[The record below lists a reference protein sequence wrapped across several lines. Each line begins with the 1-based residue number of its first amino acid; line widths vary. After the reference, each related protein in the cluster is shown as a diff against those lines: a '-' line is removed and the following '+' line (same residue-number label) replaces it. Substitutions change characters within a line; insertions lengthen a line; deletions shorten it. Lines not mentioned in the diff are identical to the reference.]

1 MTSQPDKPDETAEQD
16 SQTSPSKTRLKHEAH
31 QRVKLGE
38 DILNL
43 KKEEIKKLALP
54 DELDEAIQ
62 TALKIKSRSGL
73 KRQRLYI
80 GKLLRKLDYEII
92 EKQVNTIK
100 HQHDVNTAVFKR
112 LESWRDRLIEN
123 DRQVM
128 EEIISH
134 HPQVDRQHIHQL
146 ARLARQEQ
154 EKNKTPVCARK
165 LFKYLQSLK
174 TNESIEKNL

>member
-1 MTSQPDKPDETAEQD
+1 MTNQPDETVEQS
-16 SQTSPSKTRLKHEAH
+16 SQDSPSKTRLKHEAH

-38 DILNL
+38 DILQLNQD
-43 KKEEIKKLALP
+43 EIKKLALP
-54 DELDEAIQ
+54 DELAEAIQ

-80 GKLLRKLDYEII
+80 GKLLRKLDYDAI
-92 EKQVNTIK
+92 EKQINTIK
-100 HQHDVNTAVFKR
+100 HQHDINTAIFKR
-112 LESWRDRLIEN
+112 LESWRDRLIET

-128 EEIISH
+128 EEIIDH

-146 ARLARQEQ
+146 VRCARLEQ
-154 EKNKTPVCARK
+154 EKNKSPACARK

-174 TNESIEKNL
+174 ESESI